1 MNVRII
7 NVGIFYDSI
16 IFINIFVVVVVV
28 ASFVTNLSQVT

>member
-16 IFINIFVVVVVV
+16 IFINIFVVVV